1 MPLTET
7 QARVLQ
13 AMQQGTEL
21 TAHFRPGRG
30 PFYTLGGRRL
40 GIVLLKE
47 LEGQRLIARTGE
59 GAGRAAAVYTLTERG
74 EAALIAWEAARSP
87 GPLHLP

>member
-7 QARVLQ
+7 QAHVLR
-13 AMQQGTEL
+13 AVGQGTEL

-30 PFYTLGGRRL
+30 PFYTLEGRRL

-59 GAGRAAAVYTLTERG
+59 GAGRAAVHYTLTAAG
-74 EAALIAWEAARSP
+74 EAALTAWEEARSP

>member
-1 MPLTET
+1 MPLTEP
-7 QARVLQ
+7 QARVLR
-13 AMQQGTEL
+13 AMQQGSDL

-59 GAGRAAAVYTLTERG
+59 GAGRAAAGYALTAAG
-74 EAALIAWEAARSP
+74 EVALAGCEEARSP

>member
-1 MPLTET
+1 MPLTDP

-13 AMQQGTEL
+13 AMQQGADL

-59 GAGRAAAVYTLTERG
+59 GAGRAAAVYTLTEVG
-74 EAALIAWEAARSP
+74 ERALAEWAEGRVP
-87 GPLHLP
+87 GRVDLP